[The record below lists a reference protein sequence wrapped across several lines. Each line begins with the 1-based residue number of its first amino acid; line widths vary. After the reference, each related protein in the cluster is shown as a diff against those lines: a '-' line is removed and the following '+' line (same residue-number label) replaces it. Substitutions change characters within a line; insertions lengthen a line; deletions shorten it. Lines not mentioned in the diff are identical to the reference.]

1 MWSAHHIF
9 SITTPLRNGHH
20 FYSPILRRRKLAPR
34 RQALGSASLPLL
46 NGLPRPHP
54 NSARPHLSSSL
65 PHGPLVPPP
74 PPVPPGSSRGSRRAL
89 QLGARGPETRASS
102 PLLGKS
108 LRRKPSPSE
117 SRPARAFLHPER
129 TPGAA
134 CRWRKR
140 MSLKARRRGGARARI
155 DILPAQ

>member
-20 FYSPILRRRKLAPR
+20 FPPILRRRNLAPR
-34 RQALGSASLPLL
+34 LQALGSASLPLL
-46 NGLPRPHP
+46 NGFPRPHP

-65 PHGPLVPPP
+65 PRCPLVPPP
-74 PPVPPGSSRGSRRAL
+74 PPVPPGSSRDSCRAL
-89 QLGARGPETRASS
+89 QLGDPAPEIRASS

-108 LRRKPSPSE
+108 LRREPSPLE
-117 SRPARAFLHPER
+117 PRPARAFRHRER

-140 MSLKARRRGGARARI
+140 MSLKERRRGGARARI